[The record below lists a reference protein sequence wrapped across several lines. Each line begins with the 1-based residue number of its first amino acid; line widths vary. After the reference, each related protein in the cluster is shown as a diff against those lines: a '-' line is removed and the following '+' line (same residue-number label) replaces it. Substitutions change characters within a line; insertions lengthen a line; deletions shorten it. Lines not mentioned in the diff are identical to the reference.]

1 MPGIDP
7 LQSSVQLRTAPKELC
22 SMKLSK
28 CANGHFY
35 DSDKYPECPY
45 CNTDLLKDHAIVHEG
60 EAEPPA
66 AAAQAAVPAGPV
78 TGWLV
83 VLDGP
88 ARGRDLRLGIGRSFL
103 GLDDAGAPITLSADA
118 PLSARQAV
126 VVYDAEKNSFVLL
139 PGSSQELCYL
149 GEEAVLAPGP
159 LTGGET
165 LRLGGAALTFVPL
178 CGGAFHW

>member
-1 MPGIDP
+1 MTLINTLSAP
-7 LQSSVQLRTAPKELC
+7 TA
-22 SMKLSK
+22 
-28 CANGHFY
+28 
-35 DSDKYPECPY
+35 
-45 CNTDLLKDHAIVHEG
+45 I
-60 EAEPPA
+60 PA
-66 AAAQAAVPAGPV
+66 CRPILPSCAAAQRKKARKRPAVPAAVPAGPV
-78 TGWLV
+78 AGWLV
-83 VLDGP
+83 VLDGE
-88 ARGRDLRLGIGRSFL
+88 AKGRDLRLGIGRSFL

-149 GEEAVLAPGP
+149 GEEAVLAPSP

>member
-1 MPGIDP
+1 
-7 LQSSVQLRTAPKELC
+7 
-22 SMKLSK
+22 MKLSK

-66 AAAQAAVPAGPV
+66 AAAQAAAPAGPV

-103 GLDDAGAPITLSADA
+103 GLDDAGAPITLSTDA

-139 PGSSQELCYL
+139 PGLLAGALLPRGGGGPCTQPADRRRNAPPRRCGAYLC
-149 GEEAVLAPGP
+149 
-159 LTGGET
+159 
-165 LRLGGAALTFVPL
+165 AALRRRIPL
-178 CGGAFHW
+178 VRGQRHDK

>member
-1 MPGIDP
+1 
-7 LQSSVQLRTAPKELC
+7 
-22 SMKLSK
+22 MKLSK

-35 DSDKYPECPY
+35 DSDKYSECPY

-66 AAAQAAVPAGPV
+66 AAAQAAAPAGPV

-149 GEEAVLAPGP
+149 GEEAVLAPSP